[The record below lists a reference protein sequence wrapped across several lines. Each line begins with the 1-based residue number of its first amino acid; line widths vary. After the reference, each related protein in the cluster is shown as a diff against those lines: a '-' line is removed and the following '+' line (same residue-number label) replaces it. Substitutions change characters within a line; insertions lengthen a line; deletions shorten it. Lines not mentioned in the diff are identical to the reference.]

1 MRGAG
6 YRVPF
11 ALLLCG
17 SSGIAAAV
25 DRIVLEVGELVAPRV
40 RASGTSAVLELG
52 QSSSVGARV
61 QVGRLYFTVPA
72 TSRGKLVPVSYSS
85 VVLNCGAFA
94 VTLPAIGCGR
104 GTLTARGGP
113 TGGLNLTL
121 AGAYNSTDESA
132 SVTGSGLL
140 VAGGNVRFGVQT
152 TGTASSV
159 SVETGSMDIP
169 ALLKLASAWVPVPAV
184 PSLTGHV
191 TLSGSSQ
198 VKPDSLQATFA
209 AQTSDLNFSNEAGT
223 IAGQTLAGALS
234 GRVSRARGVLDSD
247 IRLRGTAGQTL
258 AGPVLLD
265 FGANPL
271 ELRTHAQLRVNQA
284 GKPATLVLS
293 QTQIEQRDLL
303 QAHGAARVT
312 LGESISLSQVH
323 ADVQRIQFPSAYR
336 SFAQLTL
343 AATDFGALDA
353 MGSASG
359 TVDIANDQ
367 LQRLDVRL
375 DNVALADPGTRF
387 SLSQLSGQIHWAADP
402 AHTDPSELSWSGSRV
417 YGLRGGAVRLRFVT
431 GGSNVTLLG
440 DTRLPIFDGAL
451 IVHTLAVR
459 HLGAPDTEL
468 DFDAHLEPIS
478 MPLLSAAFGWPTLS
492 GQLAG
497 RIPGVTYRD
506 RVLAFGGDLSA
517 SVFDGSIV
525 GSRLTL
531 SDPFGPWPRLQA
543 DVTARGLDL
552 DLLTHTFSIGSI
564 TGRLD
569 ADIRG
574 LELFNWSPVAFDAR
588 LYTSPGDRSTHLIS
602 QKAVTS
608 ISGIGGGGGGVA
620 AALQSGVLRFFKTF
634 RYDQI
639 GMRCELRDEVC
650 LMSGIEPTG
659 SGYYL
664 VKGRGLPRIDIIGN
678 AGRVDWPQLVAQIA
692 AGMHTQNVIIR

>member
-1 MRGAG
+1 VRGGG
-6 YRVPF
+6 YGIPV

-17 SSGIAAAV
+17 SSGTASAV
-25 DRIVLEVGELVAPRV
+25 DRIVLEIGELAAPHV
-40 RASGTSAVLELG
+40 RARGISAALELRQG
-52 QSSSVGARV
+52 SSVGARV
-61 QVGRLYFTVPA
+61 QAERLDFSSPT
-72 TSRGKLVPVSYSS
+72 TSGKEIPVSYSS
-85 VVLNCGAFA
+85 VALTCGAFA
-94 VTLPAIGCGR
+94 VTVPAIGCGS
-104 GTLTARGGP
+104 GTLAAQGGP

-132 SVTGSGLL
+132 SVTGAGLL
-140 VAGGNVRFGVQT
+140 VAGANVRFSAQT
-152 TGTASSV
+152 TATSSSV

-169 ALLKLASAWVPVPAV
+169 ALLKLASTWVAVPAV

-191 TLSGSSQ
+191 ALRGTTQLQS
-198 VKPDSLQATFA
+198 DSLQAKFT
-209 AQTSDLNFSNEAGT
+209 AQTGDLNFSNEAGT
-223 IAGQTLAGALS
+223 IAGQALAGVLS
-234 GRVSRARGVLDSD
+234 GTVSRVRGSLDSD
-247 IRLRGTAGQTL
+247 IQLRGTAGQTL

-271 ELRTHAQLRVNQA
+271 ELRTHAQLGVIRP
-284 GKPATLVLS
+284 GSPATLVFS
-293 QTQIEQRDLL
+293 QTRIEQRDLL
-303 QAHGAARVT
+303 QAQGEARVT
-312 LGESISLSQVH
+312 LGESISLSQAH
-323 ADVQRIQFPSAYR
+323 ADVQRLQFPSAYR
-336 SFAQLTL
+336 SFVQLTL
-343 AATDFGALDA
+343 AATDFGALNA
-353 MGSASG
+353 TGSASG
-359 TVDIANDQ
+359 SVDIANDQ
-367 LQRLDVRL
+367 PRRIDVRL
-375 DNVALADPGTRF
+375 ENVALDDPGTRL
-387 SLSQLSGQIHWAADP
+387 SLGQLSGEVHWTADS
-402 AHTDPSELSWSGSRV
+402 AHTDPSELSWSGSSV
-417 YGLRGGAVRLRFVT
+417 YGLRGGAVRLRFVA
-431 GGSNVTLLG
+431 GGANFTLLG

-459 HLGAPDTEL
+459 RLGAPDTEL

-543 DVTARGLDL
+543 DVSARGLDL

-602 QKAVTS
+602 QKAVTR
-608 ISGIGGGGGGVA
+608 ISGIGGGGAGVA

-650 LMSGIEPTG
+650 LMSGIEPAG